1 MMIVEAEPSIS
12 PRHSKLNRLHEFG
25 TRTSAGASKEVL
37 LPAPTRVH
45 RAPTF
50 CTGPHEVV
58 TRMCEWRLSG
68 ISTLAQPLRARVQ
81 VITKEGRSM
90 VVDRRL
96 R

>member
-1 MMIVEAEPSIS
+1 VS
-12 PRHSKLNRLHEFG
+12 N
-25 TRTSAGASKEVL
+25 EVL

-45 RAPTF
+45 LAPTF
-50 CTGPHEVV
+50 STGPHDVV

-68 ISTLAQPLRARVQ
+68 ISTLAQPLRVRAH

-96 R
+96 RSTVDRLEQWDLDPALHPGLKELPFGSIPL